1 MKLFDPVF
9 RFFENWIDPFK
20 PREDYEPP
28 NKLLAYVWH
37 YVGQVKWAF
46 VALLLYGFVNA
57 IVEATVFS
65 YVGQLVDVLTAYE
78 AGGDKALGW
87 SGLLSKHGDTLLVM
101 LLVIALLRA
110 CVVTFGALIEEQV
123 IVPGFFVMMRFQSH
137 KHIVGQSLS
146 FFQNDLAG
154 RISQKVFQSGMATG
168 DMMISLLQVI
178 WFVAVYAFTTA
189 GLLFALD
196 WQLGLVITVW
206 MVMFY
211 AIARYFVPRVREHAR
226 VTAETGSGVTGRMVD
241 GYSNI
246 QTVKLYGNESR
257 SDDWVLEA
265 MRVHQKAIF
274 KFTRTLTAMRV
285 SLTVVN
291 GIVISII
298 GWIAV
303 DLWLSGVSTL
313 GSVAF
318 VMALV
323 LRLHLLSNRLLGNL
337 NGFFRNVG
345 VTQNTMQLVAQ
356 PHGIKDTPQTP
367 EFEFKAGAVE
377 FKDVKFHYDKLD
389 GVINGVSLK
398 VGPGEKIGI
407 VGASGCGK
415 TTLMHLM
422 MRFFEVDEGAILVD
436 GQNVQSVTQDSLR
449 LHFSLVQQDVQ
460 MFHRSVF
467 ENIAH
472 GDLKADREK
481 VEEAARKA
489 DAHRFIVDLEDVDGR
504 SGYDARVGER
514 GVKLSGGQRQ
524 RIAIARAIYRNAP
537 FLVLDE
543 ATSQLDSLTEQKI
556 QQNLLKQM
564 SEKTVFVVAHRLST
578 IMELDRILVMDH
590 GKLIEEGTHVELLRN
605 DGKYS
610 ELWHRQNGLDHQS

>member
-101 LLVIALLRA
+101 LLVVALLRA

-303 DLWLSGVSTL
+303 DLWLSGISTL

-436 GQNVQSVTQDSLR
+436 GQNVQTVTQDSLR
-449 LHFSLVQQDVQ
+449 RHFSLVQQDVQ

-472 GDLKADREK
+472 GDLNADRQK

-578 IMELDRILVMDH
+578 IMALDRILVMDR